1 MIKINDNNYDGQ
13 VCSRQEV
20 VDLLH
25 IANKPI
31 RQICEADESLLI
43 YPSNVDDTNDRI
55 GDSHIIDIYAEDD
68 KSVRLKSGNILG
80 FVGIGKQQLKIYSR
94 FDEENH
100 NYFMHYM
107 LQKVFAYNIFNLD
120 FYSSDESVFDILMFM
135 FPALLKDAMKNGVYK
150 DYQRYQ
156 HNDSN
161 VRGTID
167 VERHIRENIP
177 FRGTIAYNTRDFSY
191 DNSVMELIRH
201 TIEYIRTTPLGETIL
216 SLDEV
221 TEGYVKDVVSY
232 TPLYRPF
239 DRIKI
244 IRDNTC
250 PRVHPFFIEYVA
262 LQKLCVQILRQEDI
276 KYGDDD
282 NNNRINGILFDGA
295 WLWEE
300 YLNVLLQNLGF
311 RHPENKLGIG
321 AIYLFE
327 QGGQRYPDFWK
338 EDIVLDAKYKR
349 LAQNGNRLDVD
360 RNDIHQVMAY
370 MYRLK
375 ASKGGIICPFIG
387 ARNKVISEKMHRD
400 SYKGTLSL
408 YTLAVPS
415 GCESYSEFVGKMH
428 KNELDLIQAIVK

>member
-1 MIKINDNNYDGQ
+1 
-13 VCSRQEV
+13 
-20 VDLLH
+20 
-25 IANKPI
+25 
-31 RQICEADESLLI
+31 
-43 YPSNVDDTNDRI
+43 
-55 GDSHIIDIYAEDD
+55 
-68 KSVRLKSGNILG
+68 
-80 FVGIGKQQLKIYSR
+80 
-94 FDEENH
+94 
-100 NYFMHYM
+100 
-107 LQKVFAYNIFNLD
+107 
-120 FYSSDESVFDILMFM
+120 
-135 FPALLKDAMKNGVYK
+135 
-150 DYQRYQ
+150 
-156 HNDSN
+156 
-161 VRGTID
+161 
-167 VERHIRENIP
+167 
-177 FRGTIAYNTRDFSY
+177 
-191 DNSVMELIRH
+191 MELIRH

-276 KYGDDD
+276 KYGDND
-282 NNNRINGILFDGA
+282 NNRINGILFDGA

-428 KNELDLIQAIVK
+428 KNELDFIQAIVESVN

>member
-1 MIKINDNNYDGQ
+1 MIKINDNNYDGL
-13 VCSRQEV
+13 VCSRREI
-20 VDLLH
+20 VDLLR

-31 RQICEADESLLI
+31 RQICEEDESLLI
-43 YPSNVDDTNDRI
+43 YPLTVDDTNDRI

-68 KSVRLKSGNILG
+68 KSVRLKSGNIMG
-80 FVGIGKQQLKIYSR
+80 FIGIGNQQLKIYSR
-94 FDEENH
+94 FDEDKND
-100 NYFMHYM
+100 YFLHYM
-107 LQKVFAYNIFNLD
+107 LQKVFSYNIFNLESN
-120 FYSSDESVFDILMFM
+120 SSDESVFDILMFM
-135 FPALLKDAMKNGVYK
+135 FPALLKNAMKNGVYK
-150 DYQRYQ
+150 DYQRFQ

-221 TEGYVKDVVSY
+221 TEGYVKDVISY
-232 TPLYRPF
+232 TPLYNHF

-244 IRDNTC
+244 IRDNTS

-282 NNNRINGILFDGA
+282 NNRINGILFDGA

-311 RHPENKLGIG
+311 RHPENKLGMG

-375 ASKGGIICPFIG
+375 ASKGGIICPFNG
-387 ARNKVISEKMHRD
+387 ARNKVITENMHRD

-408 YTLAVPS
+408 FTLAVPS
-415 GCESYSEFVGKMH
+415 GCESYSEFVERMKR
-428 KNELDLIQAIVK
+428 NELALIQAIV